1 MYSAYLYEQGNQ
13 KIRWLA
19 LFKRSGAKPAMSQRY
34 ACIIPFFFFFLY
46 YSIFEDENM
55 EVNSPKVTEANEEV
69 KV

>member
-1 MYSAYLYEQGNQ
+1 MNRETKKFGDWLYLNGLEPNLQCLKGMPV
-13 KIRWLA
+13 
-19 LFKRSGAKPAMSQRY
+19 LFL
-34 ACIIPFFFFFLY
+34 FFFFLY